1 MVFYSQFLN
10 SKSLDLLRNLMEIKN
25 EVEQIKIHL
34 ASSTKLDPPDTYF
47 INHFTPFYEENSV
60 ILAEALENSQKIKAY
75 YIEVIDKFYMN
86 SQLIPFRLRNFWEK
100 MMSH

>member
-34 ASSTKLDPPDTYF
+34 ASSAKLDPPDTDF

-60 ILAEALENSQKIKAY
+60 ILAEAFENSQKIKAY
-75 YIEVIDKFYMN
+75 YIEVIDEFHMK
-86 SQLIPFRLRNFWEK
+86 SELIPFRLPNFWEK